1 MEINVTETF
10 PKPEVFLAE
19 RPLYSLETFDGEEV
33 WKAVDLIYIDG
44 TYDGFCT
51 KCGPEATFKVTAPE
65 RPNGFTRN
73 LKTEALYRQR
83 GSQPPL
89 PNITVDAYR
98 IRATCTREATHRQD
112 FFFLVDFRLGQTE
125 EGKTKL
131 ERFIQ
136 KVGQHPSFG
145 DLHLE
150 AVKKY
155 RGSLPAQQLRE
166 LSQAIGLASH
176 DVGIGSYVY
185 LRRVFEWLVE
195 EAHLEAAKRTDWNEQ
210 AYIKL
215 RMAERIA
222 ALRHSLP
229 DFLVEHPEMYS
240 LLSKGVHELTENECL
255 EHFSTLRIAIEL
267 ILDERHEKK
276 LRERKI
282 AQAKS
287 ALAKATSKDA

>member
-1 MEINVTETF
+1 MTEAF
-10 PKPEVFLAE
+10 PKPEVFLSE
-19 RPLYSLETFDGEEV
+19 CPLYTLEPFDGEET
-33 WKAVDLIYIDG
+33 WKAVDLIYFDG

-51 KCGPEATFKVTAPE
+51 KCGREATFKVTAPE

-73 LKTEALYRQR
+73 LGEEAIYKKH
-83 GSQPPL
+83 GNQPPI
-89 PNITVDAYR
+89 PNILVDTYR
-98 IRATCTREATHRQD
+98 VRATCTREATHRQD
-112 FFFLVDFRLGQTE
+112 FFFLVDYRLGQTE
-125 EGKTKL
+125 DGKAKL

-155 RGSLPAQQLRE
+155 RGSLPAQQLKE

-176 DVGIGSYVY
+176 DVGVGSYVY

-195 EAHLEAAKRTDWNEQ
+195 EAHQEASKAAGWDEQ
-210 AYIKL
+210 AYMKL
-215 RMAERIA
+215 RMAERVS
-222 ALRHSLP
+222 ALRSSLP

-240 LLSKGVHELTENECL
+240 LLSKGVHELTERECL

-282 AQAKS
+282 AQAKA
-287 ALAKATSKDA
+287 ALAKATGKGA